1 MTWVFKEFSSSVSME
16 SAATDYIAGKIER
29 NLADVSSA
37 RLLLSGGSSP
47 RPIYEGLSKRDLK
60 WSDVTVG
67 LVDERWVDVD
77 HKGSNAAFI
86 KSTLLQNKAQAAE
99 FVPMKTEHATAQNGA
114 DVVSESYRQ
123 AFTHPYIC
131 VMGMG
136 LDGHTA
142 SWFPN
147 ADDLTSALDVD
158 SRDFTCAFD
167 ATGCEVA
174 GDFPSRMTMT
184 LPAVMGSDEI
194 ILLIAGEAK
203 RAVFEQAINQSVYNA
218 PVKSLLSA
226 GPRLTVF
233 WGK

>member
-1 MTWVFKEFSSSVSME
+1 ME
-16 SAATDYIAGKIER
+16 SAATDYIAAKIER
-29 NLADVSSA
+29 SLADVSSA

-47 RPIYEGLSKRDLK
+47 RPIYEGLSRRDLN

-67 LVDERWVDVD
+67 LVDERWVGPD

-86 KSTLLQNKAQAAE
+86 RSTLLQNKAQAAQ
-99 FVPMKTEHATAQNGA
+99 FVPMKTQHETAQEA
-114 DVVSESYRQ
+114 AKTVSESYKK
-123 AFTHPYIC
+123 AFTHPYIS

-147 ADDLTSALDVD
+147 ASDLKSALDVE

-174 GDFPSRMTMT
+174 GDLPSRMTMT

-203 RAVFEQAINQSVYNA
+203 RAVFEQAVRQSVYDA

-226 GPRLTVF
+226 GPRLTIF